1 MTRLPSGP
9 ASPADVQPIV
19 IASDNSFAHA
29 YDSVADLLGEKDLGG
44 KGGLEFFDRAGHRLT
59 PVFND
64 AWELESLVP
73 TLDDAEPDLV
83 QARLQAVVQHVR
95 DYLRRHPELVN
106 GSGLSLEAA
115 IAALPKIGEGTLR
128 DDAAQFPGPTAP
140 ASDGAIRL
148 MHSDGWFHN
157 AMHAAGWAH

>member
-29 YDSVADLLGEKDLGG
+29 YDSVTDLLGEKDLGG
-44 KGGLEFFDRAGHRLT
+44 KGGLEFFDRAGRRLT

-73 TLDDAEPDLV
+73 TLDDADPELV

-95 DYLRRHPELVN
+95 DYISRHPDLVA
-106 GSGLSLEAA
+106 GSGLSLKAA
-115 IAALPKIGEGTLR
+115 IAALPKIGEGTLVE
-128 DDAAQFPGPTAP
+128 DAAQFPGPTAP
-140 ASDGAIRL
+140 SSDGPNRL